1 MPDTDDVQRCGVLP
15 VKAAFA
21 TLIACAALPSVARA
35 DGFDQDSQVMFGVM
49 ASYIPQQ
56 NNLQSDVAAIGHYVA
71 FSHNIDFVY
80 VGIRLALLYGWSP
93 SGGGQ
98 QYLID
103 PDAFLG
109 VKLKVLTPLTLKLEL
124 GTGPLVNGGSGFS
137 TAIIEH
143 GYLRGAAQLRVVKS
157 VSVEAFAGPSL
168 VIGSTVVGAFAEF
181 GLGCGWSF

>member
-1 MPDTDDVQRCGVLP
+1 
-15 VKAAFA
+15 
-21 TLIACAALPSVARA
+21 
-35 DGFDQDSQVMFGVM
+35 
-49 ASYIPQQ
+49 
-56 NNLQSDVAAIGHYVA
+56 
-71 FSHNIDFVY
+71 
-80 VGIRLALLYGWSP
+80 LYGWSP

-98 QYLID
+98 QYLFD

-109 VKLKVLTPLTLKLEL
+109 LKLKVATPIKLKLEV

-143 GYLRGAAQLRVVKS
+143 GYLRGGVEWRVVKS

-168 VIGSTVVGAFAEF
+168 VIGATVVGTFAEF